1 MSQPNAQAVF
11 EEQILDPT
19 LPIVDPHHHLWDD
32 ARGRYLLDE
41 LLADVNS
48 GHNIR
53 ASVFVECAAM
63 YRVDGAE
70 AMRPIGEV
78 EFVNGAAAMSA
89 SGVYGAT
96 RLCAAIVGHA
106 DLRLGDTFEDVLA
119 AMERA
124 GGGRFSGIRQM
135 ATHDS
140 EVRQHA
146 SPDLLRDPRFADGLA
161 RLQRRGLH
169 FEAWLYHP
177 QLPDLL
183 ALMESQ
189 PEARVVINHVGGRI
203 GIGRYAGRQDE
214 VWQAW
219 SRAISAL
226 ARYPNCYIKLGGLG
240 MPLCGF
246 GFESRGAPAPSSELA
261 EAWRPYFEHCIT
273 AFGVDRC
280 MFESN
285 FPVDRV
291 SCSYAAA
298 WNAFKRIAAGSSAG
312 EKAALFSRTAA
323 RVYDLPQEVL
333 AML

>member
-1 MSQPNAQAVF
+1 MSQPSVPAAIG
-11 EEQILDPT
+11 EEILDPT

-32 ARGRYLLDE
+32 TRGRYLLDE

-48 GHNIR
+48 GHNVR
-53 ASVFVECAAM
+53 ATVFVECAAM
-63 YRVDGAE
+63 YRADGAA
-70 AMRPIGEV
+70 AMRPVGEV

-89 SGVYGAT
+89 SGVYGET

-124 GGGRFSGIRQM
+124 GGGRFRGIRQM

-146 SPDLLRDPRFADGLA
+146 APDLLRDPRFADGLA

-183 ALMESQ
+183 ALMEAQ
-189 PEARVVINHVGGRI
+189 PEAKVVINHVGGRI
-203 GIGRYAGRQDE
+203 GIGRYAGRQDD
-214 VWQAW
+214 VWRAW
-219 SRAISAL
+219 SRDITAL

-246 GFESRGAPAPSSELA
+246 GFESRGAPVVSSELA
-261 EAWRPYFEHCIT
+261 EAWRPYFERCIA
-273 AFGVDRC
+273 AFGVERC

-291 SCSYAAA
+291 SCSYAAG
-298 WNAFKRIAAGSSAG
+298 WNAFKRIAVGSSAE

-323 RVYDLPQEVL
+323 HVYALSPEVL
-333 AML
+333 AIS